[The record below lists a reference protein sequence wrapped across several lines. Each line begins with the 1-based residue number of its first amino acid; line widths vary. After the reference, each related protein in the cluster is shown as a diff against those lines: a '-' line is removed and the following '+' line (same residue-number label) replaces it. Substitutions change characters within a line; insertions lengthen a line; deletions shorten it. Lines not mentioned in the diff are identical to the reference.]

1 MLVIRADIN
10 DIRVQRQSDFVSAQY
25 VFCLAGGG
33 GAHLTSKWCLT
44 LYNIQRNKRSA
55 FTLVLMIK

>member
-33 GAHLTSKWCLT
+33 GGSFDK
-44 LYNIQRNKRSA
+44 QM
-55 FTLVLMIK
+55 VLDFV